1 MKAIRHVVQWID
13 GPDEIGSRGVGDE
26 DLGLKRGENKSVG
39 RRGAMQLEVQE
50 LEQEQQPASRERK
63 K

>member
-1 MKAIRHVVQWID
+1 MKVIRHVVQSID
-13 GPDEIGSRGVGDE
+13 GPDKIGSRGVGDE

-39 RRGAMQLEVQE
+39 RRGAMQLEVRE

>member
-13 GPDEIGSRGVGDE
+13 GPDKIGSRGVGDE
-26 DLGLKRGENKSVG
+26 DLGLKPDENKSVG